1 MDMFTYIYIY
11 MLTPPPEDLPRGAS
25 AATLSNFWL
34 VVLGFRFSVNYLAA
48 CPGYADICRTANQ
61 YYLL

>member
-1 MDMFTYIYIY
+1 MGRNHTYIYIY
-11 MLTPPPEDLPRGAS
+11 AHTPPEDLPRGAS

-34 VVLGFRFSVNYLAA
+34 GVLGFRFSVNYLAT